1 MSEVL
6 YEERGPVAIVT
17 LNRPGAVNSFNKAA
31 RVGVLECLRRAEQ
44 SAPIRAVVLCGAGRG
59 FSAGA
64 DLTEQLPLDAI
75 ETVLEKEYAPG
86 IQAIASMPK
95 PVIAAVQGFAAGIG
109 VSYALACDLVVMGE
123 SAFMQVPF
131 SRIGLIPDGGLCWQ
145 LAGLV
150 GHRRAFEVAMEAE
163 RMPAAR
169 CRELGL
175 ANRLVPDDKVLE
187 EALAWAGRLAQM
199 APIAMAGTKRALRAA
214 SSADFVEA
222 MSIEARLQ
230 QDCANS
236 ADFKEG
242 VQAFMEK
249 RAPRFTGK

>member
-1 MSEVL
+1 MSEIL
-6 YEERGPVAIVT
+6 YEEAGPVATVM
-17 LNRPGAVNSFNKAA
+17 LNRPESVNSFNKAA
-31 RVGVLECLRRAEQ
+31 RVGVIEALRRAEQ
-44 SAPIRAVVLCGAGRG
+44 SAAVRVVVLCGAGRG

-64 DLTEQLPLDAI
+64 DLTEPLPLDAI
-75 ETVLEKEYAPG
+75 ETILEKEYAPG

-131 SRIGLIPDGGLCWQ
+131 GRIGLIPDGGLCWQ
-145 LAGLV
+145 LSRRL
-150 GHRRAFEVAMEAE
+150 GHRVAFEVAMEAE
-163 RMPAAR
+163 RMSAAR

-175 ANRLVPDDKVLE
+175 ANRIVPDDKVLD
-187 EALAWAGRLAQM
+187 EARAWAARLAQQ
-199 APIAMAGTKRALRAA
+199 APIALAGTKRALRAA
-214 SSADFVEA
+214 SSAGFEETMSTEA
-222 MSIEARLQ
+222 QLQ
-230 QDCANS
+230 QECANS

-242 VQAFMEK
+242 VQAFLQK